1 MFHVFFNDRAAMS
14 MFFKV
19 MFVCFGLVSSHS
31 ALALVTCS
39 VRWNLI
45 AFGNY
50 DPLSYVPLDN
60 SSGSVEVV
68 CRTDVPTTV
77 GYSIVMSPGFS
88 GTINPRK
95 MVGAQNITLEY
106 NLYTDIARQTIWGDG
121 PTGGKISTGFL
132 LPTANTDF
140 SGGVFPIYSRIFPRQ
155 MGKPAGTY
163 TDSIQVTVS
172 Y

>member
-1 MFHVFFNDRAAMS
+1 MS
-14 MFFKV
+14 RFFKV
-19 MFVCFGLVSSHS
+19 MIVFFSLVSSHS
-31 ALALVTCS
+31 VLAQVTCN

-45 AFGNY
+45 AFGDYN
-50 DPLSYVPLDN
+50 PLSYVPLDN

-68 CRTDVPTTV
+68 CRTSVPASV
-77 GYSIVMSPGFS
+77 GYSIYLSPGFS
-88 GTINPRK
+88 GSINPRK
-95 MVGAQNITLEY
+95 MVGAQNIALEY

-121 PTGGKISTGFL
+121 ATGGKISSGFL
-132 LPTANTDF
+132 LPTANIDF

-163 TDSIQVTVS
+163 TDSILVTVS